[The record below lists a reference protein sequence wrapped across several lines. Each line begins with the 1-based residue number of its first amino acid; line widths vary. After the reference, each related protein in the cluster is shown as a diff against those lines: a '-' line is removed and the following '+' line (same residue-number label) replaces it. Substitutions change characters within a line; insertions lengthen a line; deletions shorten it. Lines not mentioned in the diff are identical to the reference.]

1 MQGSLRVIFQR
12 KEGKLDTEFD
22 ANMTRYR
29 KNRGGH
35 VFLTGSTK
43 VDFGNQEFLETQA
56 SRFII
61 HQVTSFCFLYPFNKY
76 LIRKSGNILIGGH

>member
-1 MQGSLRVIFQR
+1 
-12 KEGKLDTEFD
+12 
-22 ANMTRYR
+22 MTRYR

-61 HQVTSFCFLYPFNKY
+61 HQVVLYYFAKV
-76 LIRKSGNILIGGH
+76 ILSTL